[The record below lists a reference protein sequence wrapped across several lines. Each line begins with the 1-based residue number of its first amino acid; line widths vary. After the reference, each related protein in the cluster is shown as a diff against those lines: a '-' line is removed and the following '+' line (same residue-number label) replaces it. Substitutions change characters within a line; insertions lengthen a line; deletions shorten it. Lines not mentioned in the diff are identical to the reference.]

1 MTLQKRDKTAL
12 VVLAAAVIV
21 WLILQLALPG
31 ESPAKPA
38 VTSDSIP
45 AAEKRLARLRQLS
58 GGVPGEEEVLKRV
71 SAELAQRET
80 GIIQA
85 ETGPQ
90 AQAQLLEI
98 IRRVAKAQTPPL
110 DAKPAELGQITRW
123 SDDYGEVQ
131 VSVALEC
138 RIEEL
143 LNLLADLT
151 KQPEALGTRDLRIA
165 VANAKEKTLGVR
177 LTVSGVVPRRLV
189 PEKKGLGSF

>member
-21 WLILQLALPG
+21 WLLLQLALPG
-31 ESPAKPA
+31 DSPAKLVGTA
-38 VTSDSIP
+38 DSIP
-45 AAEKRLARLRQLS
+45 VAEKRLSRLRLLS
-58 GGVPGEEEVLKRV
+58 GGVPGKEEVLKRV

-85 ETGPQ
+85 DTGPQ

-110 DAKPAELGQITRW
+110 DAKSAELGQITRL

-151 KQPEALGTRDLRIA
+151 RQPEALATRDLRLSLMT
-165 VANAKEKTLGVR
+165 AKEKILSVR
-177 LTVSGVVPRRLV
+177 LTVSGFVPRRLV
-189 PEKKGLGSF
+189 PEKKGLASF

>member
-1 MTLQKRDKTAL
+1 MTLRKRDKTAL

-21 WLILQLALPG
+21 WLLLQLALPG
-31 ESPAKPA
+31 DSPAKLVGTA
-38 VTSDSIP
+38 DSIP
-45 AAEKRLARLRQLS
+45 VAEKRLARLRQLS
-58 GGVPGEEEVLKRV
+58 GGVPGKEEVLKRV

-85 ETGPQ
+85 DTGPQ

-110 DAKPAELGQITRW
+110 DAKSAELGQITRL
-123 SDDYGEVQ
+123 SDNYGEVQ

-151 KQPEALGTRDLRIA
+151 KQPEALATRDLR
-165 VANAKEKTLGVR
+165 VSLMTAKEKILGLR
-177 LTVSGVVPRRLV
+177 LTVSGLVPRRLV
-189 PEKKGLGSF
+189 PEKKGLASF

>member
-1 MTLQKRDKTAL
+1 MTLRKRDKTAL

-21 WLILQLALPG
+21 WLLLQLALPG
-31 ESPAKPA
+31 DTPAKLVGTA
-38 VTSDSIP
+38 DSIP
-45 AAEKRLARLRQLS
+45 VTEKRLARLRLLS
-58 GGVPGEEEVLKRV
+58 GGVPGKEEVLKRV

-85 ETGPQ
+85 DTGPQ

-110 DAKPAELGQITRW
+110 DAKSAELGQITRL
-123 SDDYGEVQ
+123 SDNYGEVQ

-151 KQPEALGTRDLRIA
+151 KQPEALATRDLR
-165 VANAKEKTLGVR
+165 VSLMTAKEKILGLR
-177 LTVSGVVPRRLV
+177 LTVSGLVPRRLV
-189 PEKKGLGSF
+189 PEKKGLASF

>member
-1 MTLQKRDKTAL
+1 MTLRKRDKTAL
-12 VVLAAAVIV
+12 VVLAAAVLI
-21 WLILQLALPG
+21 WLLLQLALPADT
-31 ESPAKPA
+31 PAKLA
-38 VTSDSIP
+38 RSLDSIP
-45 AAEKRLARLRQLS
+45 VAEKRLARLRQLS
-58 GGVPGEEEVLKRV
+58 GSVPGKEEVLKRV
-71 SAELAQRET
+71 SAELTQRET

-110 DAKPAELGQITRW
+110 DAKSAELGQITRL

-143 LNLLADLT
+143 VNLLSDLT
-151 KQPEALGTRDLRIA
+151 KQPEVLATKEVRVSL
-165 VANAKEKTLGVR
+165 ANGKEKTLGVR
-177 LTVSGVVPRRLV
+177 LTVSGLVPRRLV
-189 PEKKGLGSF
+189 PQKKGLASF